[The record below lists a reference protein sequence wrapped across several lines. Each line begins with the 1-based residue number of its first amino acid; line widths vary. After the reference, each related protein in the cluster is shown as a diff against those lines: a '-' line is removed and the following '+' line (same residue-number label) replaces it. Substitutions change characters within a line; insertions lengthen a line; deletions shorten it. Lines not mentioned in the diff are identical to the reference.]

1 MMKVRI
7 LLDLRRSLMFFWICY
22 KIYKVEKAGL
32 VKLKVEK
39 YIVLVVSDSHGKSR
53 KVLQAIKRT
62 KPDML
67 IHLGDIEDNPDDIQD
82 YLNKV
87 VNEKNG
93 RKLDEYVRSIYVKGN
108 CDRFYKSKMT
118 KAMVFDLN
126 GHNVLVTHGHGFYVD
141 DGLTDLLEVAKE
153 HKCDM
158 VMYGHTHHYQDAVI
172 DGIRFLNPGSIAF
185 PRRKEPPTYM
195 VIEFDESGDYKVSK
209 KIFWDEG
216 ERGL

>member
-1 MMKVRI
+1 MDIVKK
-7 LLDLRRSLMFFWICY
+7 LLLL
-22 KIYKVEKAGL
+22 
-32 VKLKVEK
+32 
-39 YIVLVVSDSHGKSR
+39 SDSHMKTI
-53 KVLQAIKRT
+53 KVLQAINRT
-62 KPDML
+62 EPDML
-67 IHLGDIEDNPDDIQD
+67 IHLGDIEDDPDDIQD

-87 VNEKNG
+87 VNKKKG
-93 RKLDEYVRSIYVKGN
+93 KSLDEHVRSIYVKGN

-153 HKCDM
+153 HNCDI
-158 VMYGHTHHYQDAVI
+158 VMYGHTHKYQDEVI

-185 PRRKEPPTYM
+185 PRNNEMPTYM
-195 VIEFDESGDYKVSK
+195 VIEFDDSGDYKVTK

>member
-1 MMKVRI
+1 MRMESKMK
-7 LLDLRRSLMFFWICY
+7 
-22 KIYKVEKAGL
+22 KN
-32 VKLKVEK
+32 
-39 YIVLVVSDSHGKSR
+39 IVLVLSDSHGQTR

-67 IHLGDIEDNPDDIQD
+67 IHLGDIEDNPDVIQD

-93 RKLDEYVRSIYVKGN
+93 RDLKEYVRSIYVKGN

-118 KAMVFDLN
+118 KAMVIEIN

-141 DGLTDLLEVAKE
+141 DGLTDLLEVAKQ
-153 HKCDM
+153 HNCDI
-158 VMYGHTHHYQDAVI
+158 VMYGHTHKFLDEVI

-185 PRRKEPPTYM
+185 PRQEPPTYM
-195 VIEFDESGDYKVSK
+195 VIEFDDLGDYKVSK